1 MVLFLGT
8 TFFFI
13 DRGVLLLDMST
24 HFDLIF
30 ELLALSILID
40 DEYSMLLLF
49 TILLLREEHDFIVE
63 FVKFKWLLWMRVEAN
78 SSRLK

>member
-30 ELLALSILID
+30 ELLALSIIID
-40 DEYSMLLLF
+40 DEYSMLFLF
-49 TILLLREEHDFIVE
+49 TTLLLREEHDFIVE
-63 FVKFKWLLWMRVEAN
+63 FVKFK
-78 SSRLK
+78 